1 MANDHDD
8 AFDEDGLL
16 RDGCSFRVPHWML
29 DSLQRDVAA
38 HAASAIR
45 PRDSAA
51 FPRPRRGTCVTDQWG
66 GTAGLHRPGY
76 RFAAGGSVG
85 DAMLRESNAEEVQ
98 AAYDIYAH
106 RLTTAWRDTG
116 NDENEDELVEVRR
129 SAVCSA
135 LMAAGGNA
143 SDIEEYIE
151 DLDDDALLSGDVSD
165 HVEAFQR
172 RSYSSDSLERLY
184 RERDAALSRQWRSG
198 R

>member
-1 MANDHDD
+1 MANDHDN

-16 RDGCSFRVPHWML
+16 RDGRSFRVPHRML

-38 HAASAIR
+38 HAASTIR

-51 FPRPRRGTCVTDQWG
+51 FPRPRRGTFVTDQWG
-66 GTAGLHRPGY
+66 GTAFLHRPGY

-85 DAMLRESNAEEVQ
+85 DEMLRESDAEELHDIY
-98 AAYDIYAH
+98 AAYDH
-106 RLTTAWRDTG
+106 RLTNAWRDAG
-116 NDENEDELVEVRR
+116 NDENEDQLVEVRR

-143 SDIEEYIE
+143 GDIEEYIE
-151 DLDDDALLSGDVSD
+151 DLDDDAVLNGDVSD
-165 HVEAFQR
+165 HVETFQR
-172 RSYSSDSLERLY
+172 RSSNSDSLERLY